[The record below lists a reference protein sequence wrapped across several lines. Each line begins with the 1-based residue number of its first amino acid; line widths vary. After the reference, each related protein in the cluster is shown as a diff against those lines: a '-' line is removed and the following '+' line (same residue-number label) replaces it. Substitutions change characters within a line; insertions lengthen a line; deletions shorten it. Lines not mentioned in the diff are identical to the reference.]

1 MSSSNLIRGD
11 AIALV
16 NERAAAMGAPITVPR
31 IVGARVLRG
40 DHVGLQRPMPLAVP
54 VVSAPL
60 GSQLEEAE
68 EEAAPLPPPPDLS
81 EIEEAAR
88 LEGYN
93 AGFQQGHAA
102 GIAAAEESMAQ
113 SVHRLAALVSSIHE
127 NHTAFFRAAERQV
140 VDLALQIAQKVVER
154 ELENMPDMAVNVIRG
169 ALEEMDA
176 RTALRVRVN
185 PDDEEVLRRR
195 WAQVVPPG
203 VVADRIELQPDER
216 VQPGGGII
224 ETTHGQVDAQLES
237 KLAQLGNALWTFVMD
252 VSSAQAGDSPEGTAL
267 GFASPSSAPSALSR
281 EAIPPN
287 GDPSGNSGARPRPSG
302 AHVTR
307 EEARNA

>member
-1 MSSSNLIRGD
+1 
-11 AIALV
+11 
-16 NERAAAMGAPITVPR
+16 
-31 IVGARVLRG
+31 
-40 DHVGLQRPMPLAVP
+40 MPLAVP

-93 AGFQQGHAA
+93 AGFQQGQAA

-203 VVADRIELQPDER
+203 VAADRIELQPDER

-237 KLAQLGNALWTFVMD
+237 KLGQLGNALWTFVMD
-252 VSSAQAGDSPEGTAL
+252 VSSAQTGDSPEGPPL
-267 GFASPSSAPSALSR
+267 GFASPSSASSALSR
-281 EAIPPN
+281 ESMPPN
-287 GDPSGNSGARPRPSG
+287 GDPSGNSGARPRP
-302 AHVTR
+302 A
-307 EEARNA
+307 ART